1 MNKKDVLIE
10 LVDLKKYFPLKRESL
25 FFKNK
30 LFVKAVDDVSIQ
42 IKKVSFL
49 KGRDW
54 AKKSVSLF
62 LFI

>member
-49 KGRDW
+49 KGRD
-54 AKKSVSLF
+54 
-62 LFI
+62 